1 MQNELVQ
8 YLYMVHRPCRRGKR
22 RAALVV
28 ARTAWLHL
36 ALLVQ
41 ALGWTTKGSSSKRT
55 EEEHVDD
62 RTALSVIFEPVEII
76 LWLFICQKTTN
87 DRFQDSNRGPLPYPH
102 SWCSCGACACPVHVT
117 QPHSLTTNPFCGC
130 QSTHGSP
137 KITLWTAPTRIDQ
150 MAAKRI
156 HVHKQVVQRKAPK
169 NTFLIDHLG
178 MRWSSCNW
186 HIL

>member
-1 MQNELVQ
+1 MQYELVQ

-62 RTALSVIFEPVEII
+62 RTALSVLFEPVEIFG
-76 LWLFICQKTTN
+76 LFAKRQKTTGSRTRTG
-87 DRFQDSNRGPLPYPH
+87 DLCH
-102 SWCSCGACACPVHVT
+102 IHIHGAVAARVHVQCT
-117 QPHSLTTNPFCGC
+117 SHS
-130 QSTHGSP
+130 
-137 KITLWTAPTRIDQ
+137 PT
-150 MAAKRI
+150 
-156 HVHKQVVQRKAPK
+156 P
-169 NTFLIDHLG
+169 
-178 MRWSSCNW
+178 
-186 HIL
+186 

>member
-1 MQNELVQ
+1 MQYELVQ

-55 EEEHVDD
+55 EEEHGDD
-62 RTALSVIFEPVEII
+62 RTALSV
-76 LWLFICQKTTN
+76 LF
-87 DRFQDSNRGPLPYPH
+87 GPLKSFFGTLPKDSKRQVPGLEPGTSAISTFMVQLRRVCMSSARH
-102 SWCSCGACACPVHVT
+102 TAPLPDH
-117 QPHSLTTNPFCGC
+117 QPFCGC

-137 KITLWTAPTRIDQ
+137 KITL
-150 MAAKRI
+150 
-156 HVHKQVVQRKAPK
+156 
-169 NTFLIDHLG
+169 
-178 MRWSSCNW
+178 
-186 HIL
+186 